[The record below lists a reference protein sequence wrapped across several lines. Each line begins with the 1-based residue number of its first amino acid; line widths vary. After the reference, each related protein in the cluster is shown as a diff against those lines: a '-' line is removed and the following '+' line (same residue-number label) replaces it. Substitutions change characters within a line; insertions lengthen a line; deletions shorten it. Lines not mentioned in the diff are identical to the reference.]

1 MSGTA
6 RQPMNMSDNQPK
18 TGASSSFGRDH
29 LGQGGRLE
37 SFDDGH
43 IPETQRGENSPRPRI
58 VRYETEADNA
68 VHVYDGLLQNAE
80 ARMLYE
86 ATHNSK
92 KNCATAELQGQE
104 EPWGTYVT
112 TDEVVRWMEWKQHSE
127 GVASPGD
134 VLPYADY
141 VKLWRQ
147 SAGRFFKC
155 SDLDDKGCSLDMED
169 TRHLLAVETVA
180 KFFLETI
187 PKRTGCVARADT
199 SKDAERLFSESEFRS
214 KAHGVAVWAL
224 SSTVGNAVQYHID
237 YAELLRYEQ
246 NVIVPPLWA
255 GTCQV
260 STLRTNAQPERP
272 SMRGGEF
279 CVNLRGLDHYSDHG
293 YKGSKS
299 GDPMGGWRR
308 PTLDS
313 RLDSGVYVSEDS
325 WVTIPYAHCRG
336 IAHCGELP
344 HLSSPIES
352 IDDDC
357 ISRVIIGFNVFGH
370 DVGHLVSKAPEHSKT
385 FRRKVKLYRSTLA
398 TPTSHASGMKLSQI
412 RNNKGLTKLLVLAK
426 REKIK
431 AELRV
436 SQERLT
442 RGVWERLLGQDVAV
456 STIVSELSRASE
468 WPRKNDVHAH
478 VNHMIYSD
486 PEYLDS
492 RSGKRYRIVFGRDCK
507 ENKTTRGSLVSLS
520 ASLSAVEV

>member
-1 MSGTA
+1 MSGC
-6 RQPMNMSDNQPK
+6 RPE
-18 TGASSSFGRDH
+18 TGATSSFDTDLESH
-29 LGQGGRLE
+29 GGRLE
-37 SFDDGH
+37 PFDDGH
-43 IPETQRGENSPRPRI
+43 IPETQRGDDSPRPRI
-58 VRYETEADNA
+58 VRYEAETDNT

-80 ARMLYE
+80 SRMLYE
-86 ATHNSK
+86 ATHSPK

-112 TDEVVRWMEWKQHSE
+112 IDEAVRWMEWKRNSE
-127 GVASPGD
+127 GKVTPED
-134 VLPYADY
+134 DYTEY
-141 VKLWRQ
+141 VKLWKQ
-147 SAGRFFKC
+147 SAGRF
-155 SDLDDKGCSLDMED
+155 LDDKGYALEMED
-169 TRHLLAVETVA
+169 IRHLLAVETVA

-187 PKRTGCVARADT
+187 PKRAGTACVARDDT
-199 SKDAERLFSESEFRS
+199 SKDAEKLFSDSEFRS

-260 STLRTNAQPERP
+260 SALCSCNSTNTQPERP
-272 SMRGGEF
+272 EMQGGEF
-279 CVNLRGLDHYSDHG
+279 CVNLRGLDHYGDHG
-293 YKGSKS
+293 YKGGKS
-299 GDPMGGWRR
+299 GDPMGGWKR
-308 PTLDS
+308 PSLDR
-313 RLDSGVYVSEDS
+313 RLDSGVYVSDDS

-336 IAHCGELP
+336 IAHSGELP

-398 TPTSHASGMKLSQI
+398 TPICHANGMNLSQI

-431 AELRV
+431 AELRR
-436 SQERLT
+436 SQEKLT
-442 RGVWERLLGQDVAV
+442 RDVWERLLEQEGASV

-468 WPRKNDVHAH
+468 WPRRNDVHAH
-478 VNHMIYSD
+478 VNRMIHSD
-486 PEYLDS
+486 PEYHDS
-492 RSGKRYRIVFGRDCK
+492 RSGKRYRIVFGCDGK
-507 ENKTTRGSLVSLS
+507 ENNPTRGSLVSLS
-520 ASLSAVEV
+520 ASLSAVEVQ